1 VFVVYI
7 YLYALSLSRSLCG
20 TRVLGDT
27 PGLIFVTERERERA
41 SERARHTKSHVNT
54 IHKNRIISYFT
65 SHIPLKNKIT
75 QRPARL
81 CFPPVLFLIL
91 LLVAPTH
98 TQLLSRC
105 VVVVWH
111 FCSRH
116 GTCNAGCCLCFHV
129 ARTDLCAAAAAVGW
143 NSLLCTG

>member
-7 YLYALSLSRSLCG
+7 LFICSLSLSRSLCG

-27 PGLIFVTERERERA
+27 PGLIFVTERERA

-98 TQLLSRC
+98 TPNCCLVVLLS
-105 VVVVWH
+105 
-111 FCSRH
+111 F
-116 GTCNAGCCLCFHV
+116 GTFVLDMVRAMP
-129 ARTDLCAAAAAVGW
+129 AAVCAFT
-143 NSLLCTG
+143 LLALTCVLLLLLL